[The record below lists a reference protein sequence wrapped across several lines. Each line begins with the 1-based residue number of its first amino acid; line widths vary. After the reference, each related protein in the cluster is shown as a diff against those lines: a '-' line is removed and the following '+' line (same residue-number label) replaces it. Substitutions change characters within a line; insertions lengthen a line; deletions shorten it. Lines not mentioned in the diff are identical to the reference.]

1 MSKIS
6 KGKQRVIDATMRVLK
21 DHPIEE
27 VTMRNIAKEAG
38 VTTGSIYHHY
48 SNKDDLLFDVM
59 QQSLHFSTKL
69 YKTIQN
75 EGFHKR
81 GEDLLTE
88 INVEVG
94 KRISKVEQQKLHIQ
108 FFSDMMKRKSVIRDR
123 YHDNYTELL
132 DSVGNL
138 MLKAY
143 DLDENSNKKLM
154 ASILVAAIDGV
165 AMQQSLGVLPSN
177 LDEYIAVF
185 TDFFTTSLYNYLNDQ
200 KQ

>member
-48 SNKDDLLFDVM
+48 ANKDDLLFDVM

-75 EGFHKR
+75 EGFHKH

-88 INVEVG
+88 INIEVG

-143 DLDENSNKKLM
+143 DLDENSNKKFM

-177 LDEYIAVF
+177 LDDYITVF
-185 TDFFTTSLYNYLNDQ
+185 TDFFTTSLYNYLNNE
-200 KQ
+200 K